1 MNEHEKNSGGLTIL
15 GEVAMGFPPPR
26 TSYARAAYG
35 NTEPNT
41 QSATWIRI
49 GQDGSVTAY
58 AGKVEYGQGIRSGLA
73 MEVADELRLPLD
85 AVEVVLGDTD
95 TTPWDMGT
103 FGSQSTARVG
113 LQLRKA
119 AATAREALME
129 LAADHLDLPVA
140 DLTCANG
147 QVASAQDPGH
157 SVTYGELLAE
167 KTIERN
173 LVEDIELTPQ
183 SKFTVMGTDA
193 PRVDAIDR
201 VTGKATYSQD
211 IIVENMLYASV
222 LRRPSVDAKLLDL
235 DTTAA
240 EHMPGVQRVVRDNHL
255 IAVLAETDE
264 QAERAVAVL
273 QPQWEEQEDG
283 SSQLDLP
290 DLLKTSGSDPFI
302 VQEAGALEE
311 GFREADEVLEATY
324 YIPYVATVPM
334 EPRAASM
341 ARVSAGRFPI
351 RSAKLVRGPTPS
363 TRA

>member
-1 MNEHEKNSGGLTIL
+1 MSERTNNGGGLTIV
-15 GEVAMGFPPPR
+15 GQVAMGFPPPR

-41 QSATWIRI
+41 QSATWLRI

-85 AVEVVLGDTD
+85 AVKVVLGDTD

-119 AATAREALME
+119 AATAREALLE
-129 LAADHLDLPVA
+129 LAADHLDLPVS
-140 DLTCANG
+140 DLMCANG
-147 QVASAQDPGH
+147 QVASGQDSGH
-157 SVTYGELLAE
+157 SVTYGDLLSGKA
-167 KTIERN
+167 IERE
-173 LVEDIELTPQ
+173 LVEDVELTPEP
-183 SKFTVMGTDA
+183 KFTVMGTDTR
-193 PRVDAIDR
+193 RVDAVDR

-211 IIVENMLYASV
+211 IIVADMLYASV

-240 EHMPGVQRVVRDNHL
+240 EQMPGVNQVVRDNHL

-264 QAERAVAVL
+264 QAQRAVAML
-273 QPQWEEQEDG
+273 QAQLEEQDF
-283 SSQLDLP
+283 L
-290 DLLKTSGSDPFI
+290 F
-302 VQEAGALEE
+302 
-311 GFREADEVLEATY
+311 
-324 YIPYVATVPM
+324 
-334 EPRAASM
+334 
-341 ARVSAGRFPI
+341 
-351 RSAKLVRGPTPS
+351 
-363 TRA
+363 

>member
-1 MNEHEKNSGGLTIL
+1 MSDQAKSAGGLSIV

-41 QSATWIRI
+41 QSATWLRM
-49 GQDGSVTAY
+49 GADGSVTAY

-95 TTPWDMGT
+95 KTPWDMGT

-119 AATAREALME
+119 AATAREALLE
-129 LAADHLDLPVA
+129 LAADRLDLPVS

-147 QVASAQDPGH
+147 QVASDKDSGH
-157 SVTYGELLAE
+157 SVTYGDLLSE
-167 KTIERN
+167 KAIERE
-173 LVEDIELTPQ
+173 LVEDIELTPE

-193 PRVDAIDR
+193 LRVDAVDR

-211 IIVENMLYASV
+211 ILVEDMLYAAV
-222 LRRPSVDAKLLDL
+222 LRRPSVDAKLVEL

-240 EHMPGVQRVVRDNHL
+240 EQMPGVQQVVRDNHL
-255 IAVLAETDE
+255 VAVLAETDE
-264 QAERAVAVL
+264 QAERAAAVL
-273 QPQWEEQEDG
+273 QAQWEEQEDR

-290 DLLKTSGSDPFI
+290 ELLKKSGSDPFT
-302 VQEAGALEE
+302 VQEAGSLE
-311 GFREADEVLEATY
+311 
-324 YIPYVATVPM
+324 
-334 EPRAASM
+334 
-341 ARVSAGRFPI
+341 
-351 RSAKLVRGPTPS
+351 
-363 TRA
+363 